1 MTTSS
6 VIWLRTPRRCRI
18 GFVDLRELVE
28 STFATVERRLSEHD
42 GRLDLGITHAA
53 VIRYDAYGE
62 MSGRQSS
69 SMALLDEHGTGLVL
83 SSILHRDQARMYVK
97 DVQAGESQ
105 FELSPEE
112 KEAIATALRSHEG
125 AQVAAKVV
133 RVSFLGPEGTFSEEA
148 LLASAQAGRGRAGAG
163 GRRSTTACVAV
174 QHGEVERALVPIENS
189 TEGSVRHDARHARV
203 RGRSRADR
211 RRAGASDPATA

>member
-1 MTTSS
+1 MPDDLSS
-6 VIWLRTPRRCRI
+6 TVGIVAMAAALVAVVALIIAIVLAVKLRRMRAAQLAVLGDSETRDLVAHAQTMQS

-28 STFATVERRLSEHD
+28 STFSTVERRLGEHT
-42 GRLDLGITHAA
+42 GRIDLAISHAA
-53 VIRYDAYGE
+53 VVRYDAYGE

-97 DVQAGESQ
+97 DVQSGESQ

-125 AQVAAKVV
+125 VQTAT
-133 RVSFLGPEGTFSEEA
+133 GT
-148 LLASAQAGRGRAGAG
+148 
-163 GRRSTTACVAV
+163 
-174 QHGEVERALVPIENS
+174 
-189 TEGSVRHDARHARV
+189 
-203 RGRSRADR
+203 
-211 RRAGASDPATA
+211 